1 MPLGLIF
8 NGGRRVS
15 SGSYGNAG
23 GSKTIQGYL
32 LSSRNWIHLGATT
45 GRGRMDRENKRHGR
59 LSKRFMLIRCVAD
72 FAKSCWLDE
81 GDGLWIPP
89 ALLMPL
95 KLSVRSCFDI

>member
-45 GRGRMDRENKRHGR
+45 GRGRMDRENKRHGMAVKEIYVDPLCSQFR
-59 LSKRFMLIRCVAD
+59 Q
-72 FAKSCWLDE
+72 E
-81 GDGLWIPP
+81 
-89 ALLMPL
+89 LLA
-95 KLSVRSCFDI
+95 R